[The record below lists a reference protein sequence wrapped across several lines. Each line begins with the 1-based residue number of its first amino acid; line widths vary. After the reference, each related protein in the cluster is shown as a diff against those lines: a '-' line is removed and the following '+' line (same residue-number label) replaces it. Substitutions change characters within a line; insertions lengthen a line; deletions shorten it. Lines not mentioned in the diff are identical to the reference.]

1 MKELEGKMRAR
12 HGIALERNLWRACAL
27 AGTVLL
33 LSTGGNAMAQVT
45 RQASPAQK
53 PPAPPQGPGQ
63 LELLKLVWSTMV
75 AVDNANTSG
84 NYSVLRDNAASGF
97 QMANDQA
104 RLTEIFAGLRGSRLD
119 LANAL
124 LVAPTFTA
132 EPRFLQPDVIQLQG
146 VFQIRPNPI
155 RFDLIYQWEQGR
167 WKLFGINVGPLEA
180 APPPQPA
187 PQQPDSGKR
196 GSR

>member
-1 MKELEGKMRAR
+1 MRRAR
-12 HGIALERNLWRACAL
+12 HGIAQQRKLWRGCAL
-27 AGTVLL
+27 AGAAFL
-33 LSTGGNAMAQVT
+33 LSIGGNAMAQVT
-45 RQASPAQK
+45 GTTQPAPNQASH
-53 PPAPPQGPGQ
+53 PQGPGQ
-63 LELLKLVWSTMV
+63 LDLLKLVWSTMA

-84 NYSVLRDNAASGF
+84 NYSVLRDNAASSF

-104 RLTEIFAGLRGSRLD
+104 RLTGIFAGLRASRLD

-124 LVAPTFTA
+124 LVVPTFTA

-146 VFQIRPNPI
+146 VFQIRPVPI

-180 APPPQPA
+180 ATAPA
-187 PQQPDSGKR
+187 PAPTPQDSTKR
-196 GSR
+196 GGR